1 MPKKG
6 GRQKEARERPP
17 APGSAR
23 GAQAKGPSKEAERSP
38 KGGWHGGDECAGATC
53 PVLCPIPSAGAIS
66 SAQHPVPC
74 SVPSAMPSAGTMPS
88 AAPSAMLSARC
99 CAAVSMLVLCPALF
113 PMLVPCLVLR
123 LLPIPLP
130 CPVLGAAAVPGALP
144 CPHCTW
150 CRAWCRALRH
160 AQCPVPGAG
169 AVHGVVLSSRCRAR
183 FPAHSPMPAAL
194 QAPARGTPLPGAK
207 ITPGRPPGM
216 RRGGSGA
223 GRIGAAVTP
232 RRRHSGCAPGRS
244 GFGQRAGPHG
254 ADPTVRTP
262 PCGTPRLRDT
272 TAWDPTAAAPCPP
285 SPPVPAAPM
294 ARGWALGISAPGSA
308 RGRRGGEAKC

>member
-6 GRQKEARERPP
+6 GRQKEARERLP

-53 PVLCPIPSAGAIS
+53 PVLCPVPSAGAIS

-74 SVPSAMPSAGTMPS
+74 SVPGAMPSAGTMPS

-99 CAAVSMLVLCPALF
+99 SAAVSMLVPCPALF
-113 PMLVPCLVLR
+113 PMLVPCLVLC

-144 CPHCTW
+144 CPHRTW

-169 AVHGVVLSSRCRAR
+169 DVPGVVLSSRCRAR

-254 ADPTVRTP
+254 ADPTVW
-262 PCGTPRLRDT
+262 TPRCGPHG
-272 TAWDPTAAAPCPP
+272 AGPH
-285 SPPVPAAPM
+285 
-294 ARGWALGISAPGSA
+294 G
-308 RGRRGGEAKC
+308 